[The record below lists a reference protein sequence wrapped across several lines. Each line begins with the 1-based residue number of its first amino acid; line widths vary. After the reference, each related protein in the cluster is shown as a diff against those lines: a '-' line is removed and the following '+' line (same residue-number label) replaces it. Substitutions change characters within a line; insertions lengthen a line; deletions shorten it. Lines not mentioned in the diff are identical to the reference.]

1 LRDTLSKYLPEE
13 SVDPVVDLIR
23 DQDLHFRISK
33 PRKTKLG
40 DYRSPQRKG
49 PHKISVNGDLNK
61 YSFLITFLHEYAHL
75 LTYSS
80 YKRRVDP
87 HGPEWKSAFGKLL
100 SRFLSMNIFPDDIAV
115 ELHALI
121 DDPSAGHYS
130 NAKLAEVLHRYDN
143 TEHTLLQDLEEGTP
157 FTISGK
163 RAFVKGE
170 LARSRYRCR
179 SLDNNKMYFVHKL
192 APVQIIDQN
201 N

>member
-1 LRDTLSKYLPEE
+1 M
-13 SVDPVVDLIR
+13 DPVVELIR

-40 DYRSPQRKG
+40 DYRSPQRRG

-75 LTYSS
+75 LTYST